1 MNERIRAIIDKI
13 PINLIMFVLL
23 AYKGYDVYV
32 FMNDPQSDL
41 NQRVATIEELQGDM
55 QKLEL
60 RVKEIEKFKL
70 TLDQKRESLR
80 TIAQELENLKTS
92 LGSEIDVPAFIKMV
106 TTEARKLGMSVGSIR
121 PAAVLQRDL
130 YNEQAFEI
138 SFKGIYVQLLVFLQR
153 LSKMQNIV
161 RIESMDMRPM
171 NNNAS
176 VTAKRY
182 VDLDGRIQIK
192 AYSYR
197 APVAEEKKPA
207 APGAKQ

>member
-1 MNERIRAIIDKI
+1 MNERIRTIIDKI

-41 NQRVATIEELQGDM
+41 NQRVATIEELQGDL

-60 RVKEIEKFKL
+60 RVKEIEKFKQV
-70 TLDQKRESLR
+70 LDQKRESLR
-80 TIAQELENLKTS
+80 MVAQELESLKAS

-106 TTEARKLGMSVGSIR
+106 TTEARKLGMTVGSIR
-121 PAAVLQRDL
+121 PAVVVQRDL

-161 RIESMDMRPM
+161 RIESMDMHPV
-171 NNNAS
+171 AS
-176 VTAKRY
+176 AATSGPKRY

-197 APVAEEKKPA
+197 APTAEEKKT
-207 APGAKQ
+207 PGAKQ